1 MKKLAN
7 LWYRQK
13 FRQRCS
19 KIFIISICPLG
30 LSSWM
35 PLSPNSY
42 LNFLSSNTFSGSPLP
57 AKLIRLLPHQSTS
70 FCIFK
75 FCQCI
80 TNLFPISVVLNTH
93 YASESSKEVF
103 FFFATASGLQDLSFW
118 IRDQTQA
125 PAVKVLSPSHWTTRE
140 LPGSFLKR
148 CLGLTPGILF
158 QLVWVGDKHGARFLS
173 SSGDYDTS
181 QVEKHRPYQCS
192 GSDGSNMEPVLK
204 SHCHYLA

>member
-19 KIFIISICPLG
+19 KILIISICPLG

-57 AKLIRLLPHQSTS
+57 TKLIRLLPHQSC
-70 FCIFK
+70 CIFK

-80 TNLFPISVVLNTH
+80 TNIFPISVVLNTH

-103 FFFATASGLQDLSFW
+103 FFFLPQQVSCRILVSGSG
-118 IRDQTQA
+118 IKPRA
-125 PAVKVLSPSHWTTRE
+125 PAVKVLSPSQWTTRE
-140 LPGSFLKR
+140 FPGSF
-148 CLGLTPGILF
+148 
-158 QLVWVGDKHGARFLS
+158 
-173 SSGDYDTS
+173 
-181 QVEKHRPYQCS
+181 
-192 GSDGSNMEPVLK
+192 
-204 SHCHYLA
+204 